1 MRKHAIIYGQ
11 LHSGVQKKAVELLSQ
26 FLLDYTHAYPV
37 CLQYEPGAD
46 HSAYRCF
53 YIGTK
58 HNNGFIAENAD
69 PQLAGTEAYSISVK
83 NDTVIIEGFDDAGV
97 LYGCVD
103 FYNQY
108 IIRSEYAHAEDWHSA
123 NYYWRNIFEKPLPDF
138 ACSSAPSVR
147 NRGIWT
153 WGHVIYDYRGFIDH
167 MVKLKLNTIIIW
179 NDFAPVNAKEIIE
192 YAHRS
197 AVKVIWGF
205 SWGWDDGCSRLSL
218 RNLNDQSQDIFRK
231 FKEEYGALDVDGIY
245 FQSIT
250 ELETEYLEGILVADA
265 VTEFVNSTARLFFN
279 TCPDLELQFGL
290 HATSVK
296 NRLEF
301 IKKVDPRIRIVW
313 EDCGSFPFSYFPHT
327 VDGFAETKAF
337 SENIANLR
345 GVGDRFGVVLKGMT
359 KLDWPS
365 FEHLDGPISLGTSS
379 DAVKADRIN
388 RKSRDWKYFQAY
400 WMANGNKALEMIR
413 TLAEC
418 KQGDLHITALVEDGM
433 FEENIMYPVAL
444 YSEMLWNCN
453 ADFSKLLSEV
463 ALRSY
468 VTFA

>member
-1 MRKHAIIYGQ
+1 
-11 LHSGVQKKAVELLSQ
+11 
-26 FLLDYTHAYPV
+26 
-37 CLQYEPGAD
+37 
-46 HSAYRCF
+46 
-53 YIGTK
+53 
-58 HNNGFIAENAD
+58 
-69 PQLAGTEAYSISVK
+69 
-83 NDTVIIEGFDDAGV
+83 
-97 LYGCVD
+97 
-103 FYNQY
+103 
-108 IIRSEYAHAEDWHSA
+108 
-123 NYYWRNIFEKPLPDF
+123 
-138 ACSSAPSVR
+138 
-147 NRGIWT
+147 
-153 WGHVIYDYRGFIDH
+153 
-167 MVKLKLNTIIIW
+167 VKLKLNTIIIW
-179 NDFAPVNAKEIIE
+179 NDFVPVNAKEIIE

-265 VTEFVNSTARLFFN
+265 VTEFVNSTARLFFH

-313 EDCGSFPFSYFPHT
+313 EDCGSFPFSYFAHT
-327 VDGFAETKAF
+327 VDGFAETKTF

-418 KQGDLHITALVEDGM
+418 KQSDLHITALVEDSM

-453 ADFSKLLSEV
+453 ADFSKLLNEV